1 MEFMAFL
8 TRRLFYSI
16 FVLIGLSMLIFTI
29 VRIIP
34 GDPARL
40 ALGARAT
47 KEAVQELRRQM
58 HLDEPLPVQ
67 YYYWVKDV
75 LHGKLGIS
83 LWTRREV
90 SIDIRKFLPA
100 SLELILFAAIIEIV
114 FGILLG
120 VIAARYRNTW
130 IDNSLRVGTYF
141 AVATP
146 AFVVALFL
154 SLFFGYMLRIL
165 PVVGRLNPGI
175 VPPPVRT
182 GLITVDAL
190 ISGDFSAFI
199 DGLKHIIMPAIA
211 LALGN
216 LAQDARITRSSMV
229 DNLFKEYIAVE
240 RAQGIPPRKIYLKY
254 LLKPSLIAPVSV
266 LGLDIASMLGNAFM
280 VELVFGWPGL
290 SQYGV
295 EAALR
300 KDVNAVTGVVLV
312 IGLVYLTMNIVIDLI
327 VACLDPRVRVRLGQ
341 ER

>member
-1 MEFMAFL
+1 MEFMSFL
-8 TRRLFYSI
+8 VRRVAYSI

-29 VRIIP
+29 VRVMP

-47 KEAVQELRRQM
+47 KEAVQELRDRM
-58 HLDEPLPVQ
+58 HLDESLPVQ
-67 YYYWVKDV
+67 YYHWVKDV
-75 LHGKLGIS
+75 LQGKLGIS

-90 SIDIRKFLPA
+90 SIDISRFLPA
-100 SLELILFAAIIEIV
+100 TLELVLFAALIEAV

-120 VIAARYRNTW
+120 VIGTRYRNTW
-130 IDNSLRVGTYF
+130 IDNTLRVGTYF

-146 AFVVALFL
+146 AFVVAIFL
-154 SLFFGYMLRIL
+154 SLIFGYMLKVL
-165 PVVGRLNPGI
+165 PIVGRLDPS
-175 VPPPVRT
+175 VVAPPVRT

-190 ISGDFSAFI
+190 ISGNFTAFI
-199 DGLKHIIMPAIA
+199 DALKHIIMPAIA
-211 LALGN
+211 LSLGGM
-216 LAQDARITRSSMV
+216 AQDARITRSSMS
-229 DNLFKEYIAVE
+229 DNLLKEYIAVE
-240 RAQGIPPRKIYLKY
+240 RAQGIPPRVINLKY

-300 KDVNAVTGVVLV
+300 KDLNAVTGVVLV
-312 IGLVYLTMNIVIDLI
+312 IGLVYLTINILVDIT
-327 VACLDPRVRVRLGQ
+327 VAYLDPRVRLR
-341 ER
+341 

>member
-1 MEFMAFL
+1 
-8 TRRLFYSI
+8 
-16 FVLIGLSMLIFTI
+16 
-29 VRIIP
+29 
-34 GDPARL
+34 
-40 ALGARAT
+40 
-47 KEAVQELRRQM
+47 
-58 HLDEPLPVQ
+58 
-67 YYYWVKDV
+67 
-75 LHGKLGIS
+75 
-83 LWTRREV
+83 
-90 SIDIRKFLPA
+90 
-100 SLELILFAAIIEIV
+100 
-114 FGILLG
+114 
-120 VIAARYRNTW
+120 
-130 IDNSLRVGTYF
+130 
-141 AVATP
+141 VATP